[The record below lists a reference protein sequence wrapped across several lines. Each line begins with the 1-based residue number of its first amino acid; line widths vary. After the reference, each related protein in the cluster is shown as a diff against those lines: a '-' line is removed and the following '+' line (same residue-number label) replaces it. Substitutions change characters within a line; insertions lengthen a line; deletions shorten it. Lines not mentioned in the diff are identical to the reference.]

1 VRHSACVNPGDDR
14 AFPALHVKGPAMRVR
29 NPLFP
34 LLVTVA
40 LALGLAVPAAAAPDA
55 PAPSGPTEAVAYQIG
70 ASHDGFSGDTT
81 VVPPLAQRWSRDLG
95 GSVSYPL
102 IAGGRVFV
110 TAVTNPGGTYGT
122 TLYALDGATGA
133 TLWSQPLVHTYYWSN
148 AAYDA
153 GRVFVVDYDGLMQ
166 AFDAATGTRLWSTDL
181 PGQYAF
187 SSPPT
192 AQGGI
197 VYTGGA
203 GSGGTVYAVSQSDGA
218 VLWTQPVSNGDNS
231 SPALSPTSMFV
242 SYACGLVYAF
252 DRVTGDPRWFNNGPC
267 SGGGGKTPVYHDG
280 LVYARDF
287 FGNEVLDA
295 DTGALRGS
303 FQADRAPAFAG
314 RTGLFLA
321 GSTLRAMSGRRTL
334 WTFSGDGGLI
344 TAPIVVQST
353 VYVGS
358 SSGMLYGLDL
368 RRGRVV
374 WSTNVGAGVSGPDEQ
389 NVSQPLAGLGAGQGL
404 LVVPAGNL
412 LAAYGS

>member
-1 VRHSACVNPGDDR
+1 
-14 AFPALHVKGPAMRVR
+14 MRVR
-29 NPLFP
+29 NPLLL
-34 LLVTVA
+34 LLVTLA

-70 ASHDGFSGDTT
+70 VSHDGFSGDTT

-110 TAVTNPGGTYGT
+110 TAAVTASGFSGT
-122 TLYALDGATGA
+122 TLFALDQATGA
-133 TLWSQPLVHTYYWSN
+133 TLWSVELLHSTRWSN

-153 GRVFVVDYDGLMQ
+153 GRVFVVDFDGLMQ

-203 GSGGTVYAVSQSDGA
+203 GTRG
-218 VLWTQPVSNGDNS
+218 
-231 SPALSPTSMFV
+231 
-242 SYACGLVYAF
+242 
-252 DRVTGDPRWFNNGPC
+252 TGDLRWFNNGPC
-267 SGGGGKTPVYHDG
+267 SGGGGKTSVYHDG
-280 LVYARDF
+280 LVYSRDF

-295 DTGALRGS
+295 DTGALRGT
-303 FQADRAPAFAG
+303 FQAGPAPAFAG

-358 SSGMLYGLDL
+358 SSGMLYGLER
-368 RRGRVV
+368 RRGQVV
-374 WSTNVGAGVSGPDEQ
+374 WSSKE
-389 NVSQPLAGLGAGQGL
+389 
-404 LVVPAGNL
+404 
-412 LAAYGS
+412 

>member
-1 VRHSACVNPGDDR
+1 
-14 AFPALHVKGPAMRVR
+14 MRGR
-29 NPLFP
+29 SHLLL
-34 LLVTVA
+34 LLVTLA

-70 ASHDGFSGDTT
+70 VSHDGFSGDTT

-110 TAVTNPGGTYGT
+110 TAAVTASGFSGT
-122 TLYALDGATGA
+122 TLFALDQATGA
-133 TLWSQPLVHTYYWSN
+133 TLWSVELLHSTRWSN

-153 GRVFVVDYDGLMQ
+153 GRVFVVDFDGLMQ

-203 GSGGTVYAVSQSDGA
+203 GTGGTVYAVSQSDGV
-218 VLWTQPVSNGDNS
+218 VLWTRPVSNGDNS
-231 SPALSPTSMFV
+231 SPALSPTSIFV

-252 DRVTGDPRWFNNGPC
+252 DRVTGDLRWFNNGPC
-267 SGGGGKTPVYHDG
+267 SGGGGKTSVYHDG
-280 LVYARDF
+280 RVYSRDF

-295 DTGALRGS
+295 DTGALRGT
-303 FQADRAPAFAG
+303 FQAGPAPAFAG

-368 RRGRVV
+368 RRGQVV

>member
-1 VRHSACVNPGDDR
+1 
-14 AFPALHVKGPAMRVR
+14 MRVR
-29 NPLFP
+29 NPLLL
-34 LLVTVA
+34 LLVTLA

-70 ASHDGFSGDTT
+70 VSHDGFSGDTT

-110 TAVTNPGGTYGT
+110 TAAVTASGFSGT
-122 TLYALDGATGA
+122 TLFALDQATGA
-133 TLWSQPLVHTYYWSN
+133 ALWSVELLHSTRWSN

-153 GRVFVVDYDGLMQ
+153 GRVFVVDFDGLMQ

-203 GSGGTVYAVSQSDGA
+203 GTGGTVYAVSQSDGA

-231 SPALSPTSMFV
+231 SPALSPTSAFV
-242 SYACGLVYAF
+242 SYSCGLVYAF
-252 DRVTGDPRWFNNGPC
+252 DRATGDRRWLSNGPC

-280 LVYARDF
+280 RVYARDF
-287 FGNEVLDA
+287 FGNKVLDA
-295 DTGALRGS
+295 DTGALLGS
-303 FQADRAPAFAG
+303 FQAGPAPAFAG
-314 RTGLFLA
+314 RTGLFL
-321 GSTLRAMSGRRTL
+321 
-334 WTFSGDGGLI
+334 
-344 TAPIVVQST
+344 
-353 VYVGS
+353 
-358 SSGMLYGLDL
+358 
-368 RRGRVV
+368 
-374 WSTNVGAGVSGPDEQ
+374 NGAGAPCRR
-389 NVSQPLAGLGAGQGL
+389 
-404 LVVPAGNL
+404 
-412 LAAYGS
+412 